1 MTAKKN
7 HKRDS
12 QVASE
17 TLDGLAGPD
26 NETLWPI
33 IRGRCRIPGSSPAG
47 AIIKL
52 VKTFL
57 KHVSIMCLQLLLL
70 YIWA

>member
-52 VKTFL
+52 VKTF
-57 KHVSIMCLQLLLL
+57 
-70 YIWA
+70 